1 MIKILLVEDDDTIAF
16 GIRVSL
22 AKKGYEVT
30 GCVSLAEAKQIFSKA
45 FALVLL
51 DLNLPDGSGYE
62 FCRWIKKQYSTPI
75 IFLTVR
81 DAVED
86 ITKGL
91 DMGAD
96 DYVTKP
102 FHTAVLESR
111 IEAVLRRMP
120 EENSGMLSCA
130 GLSLDREKMTA
141 FVDGEEAALTALEYR
156 LLLVLMENKGRTLP
170 RSVILERL
178 WDSEGNF
185 VNDNTLTVTVKRLRE
200 KLENTHCIKT
210 VRGIGYRM
218 EDGRDGRK

>member
-1 MIKILLVEDDDTIAF
+1 MAKILLVEDDDTISF

-22 AKKGYEVT
+22 EKKGYEIT
-30 GCVSLAEAKQIFSKA
+30 ACTCLADAKKLFSDA

-51 DLNLPDGSGYE
+51 DLNLPDGTGYE
-62 FCRWIKKQYSTPI
+62 LCTWVKARYDTPI

-81 DAVED
+81 DEVSD
-86 ITKGL
+86 ITRGL

-102 FHTAVLESR
+102 FHIAVLESR
-111 IEAVLRRMP
+111 IAAVLRRVP
-120 EENSGMLSCA
+120 EEPDGSAACGNIRLNK
-130 GLSLDREKMTA
+130 EKMQ
-141 FVDGEEAALTALEYR
+141 VLLDGREITLTALEYR
-156 LLLVLMENKGRTLP
+156 MLLILMENKGRTLP
-170 RSVILERL
+170 RSLILEKL

-200 KLENTHCIKT
+200 KLDHTRCITT

-218 EDGRDGRK
+218 EEAEDGI